1 MCRKMVFF
9 SIPLTTETSI
19 KNLTAVTDKSG
30 GRCLLFLDYRKKNR
44 HFFCIVPAKL

>member
-1 MCRKMVFF
+1 MCRKMVFMVFF

-30 GRCLLFLDYRKKNR
+30 GRCLLFLDY
-44 HFFCIVPAKL
+44 